1 MGARSSRQEAMTTGR
16 ISWRTSLP
24 PHAVPNH
31 PLQLTKKMPQLSSYA
46 CMPLKF
52 SSFDYHIRRAKF
64 ESSYSEIILRLFFE
78 KCYIFKISTEFPA
91 RVACVD
97 PCRREIA
104 ARLTLTCALTQP
116 HAHRKTIFA
125 LFWLIFSG
133 LGFAW
138 LEIWR
143 WGYVLWDDA
152 CGRFDI
158 L

>member
-24 PHAVPNH
+24 PHPVPNH
-31 PLQLTKKMPQLSSYA
+31 PLQLRNKNAPTILLRLHAKI
-46 CMPLKF
+46 
-52 SSFDYHIRRAKF
+52 FDYHIRCAKF
-64 ESSYSEIILRLFFE
+64 VSSYSEIVLRLFF
-78 KCYIFKISTEFPA
+78 KQCCIFKISLEFPA

-143 WGYVLWDDA
+143 WGYELWDDA
-152 CGRFDI
+152 GGRFDI

>member
-16 ISWRTSLP
+16 MSRRTSLP
-24 PHAVPNH
+24 PHPVPNH
-31 PLQLTKKMPQLSSYA
+31 PLQLTNLNARNSYA
-46 CMPLKF
+46 AMPLKVSITTF
-52 SSFDYHIRRAKF
+52 GYQNSKVRIQKLFYDC
-64 ESSYSEIILRLFFE
+64 FFE
-78 KCYIFKISTEFPA
+78 KCYIFKNSSEFLA

-104 ARLTLTCALTQP
+104 ARLTLTCALTPP

-143 WGYVLWDDA
+143 WGYDLWDDA
-152 CGRFDI
+152 CGRFDK

>member
-24 PHAVPNH
+24 PHPVPNH
-31 PLQLTKKMPQLSSYA
+31 PLRLTNKNAPTLHLRLNAFKI
-46 CMPLKF
+46 
-52 SSFDYHIRRAKF
+52 FDYHIRCSKF
-64 ESSYSEIILRLFFE
+64 ESSYSEIVLRLFFE
-78 KCYIFKISTEFPA
+78 KCYIFKISSEFPA

-143 WGYVLWDDA
+143 RGYELWDDA